1 MSSYITIDGRDYWSP
16 CSKCKDGYCSSCLLR
31 KYREDYE
38 KEKDK
43 RSSAEFRIEN
53 ELVPRI
59 KAEERAYDNYVS
71 TDRSFEW
78 FDTFDYYVNELIDM
92 FDEDFDFDAFDF
104 DGDDIVSRVGK
115 LIYETTIKAHS
126 IK

>member
-1 MSSYITIDGRDYWSP
+1 MSYVTVDGRDYWSP
-16 CSKCKDGYCSSCLLR
+16 CSGCKDGYCSSCLLR

-38 KEKDK
+38 RERDK
-43 RSSAEFRIEN
+43 RNSAEFRIEN

-78 FDTFDYYVNELIDM
+78 FDAFDYHVNELVDM
-92 FDEDFDFDAFDF
+92 FDEDFDFDTFDF
-104 DGDDIVSRVGK
+104 DGDDIVSKVAK
-115 LIYETTIKAHS
+115 LIYNNRE
-126 IK
+126 

>member
-1 MSSYITIDGRDYWSP
+1 MSSYVSIDGKDYWSP

-53 ELVPRI
+53 ELIPRI
-59 KAEERAYDNYVS
+59 KAEERAYDNYVT

-92 FDEDFDFDAFDF
+92 FDEDFDFDSFDF
-104 DGDDIVSRVGK
+104 DGDNIVSRVGK
-115 LIYETTIKAHS
+115 LIYETTIKSHS

>member
-1 MSSYITIDGRDYWSP
+1 MSSYVSIDGKDYWSP

-53 ELVPRI
+53 ELIPRI
-59 KAEERAYDNYVS
+59 KAEERAYDNYVT

-92 FDEDFDFDAFDF
+92 FDEDFDFDSFDF

-115 LIYETTIKAHS
+115 LIYEITIKSHS